1 MFKLLKTFQIVYEQM
16 NFSKAATC
24 LYISQPAVSN
34 QIKQLEEELG
44 CSLFLRN
51 GRQDVVPTRQA
62 EVLYNRLLN
71 LADDW
76 QETLTALHQARLPKE
91 TCRIAASNTF
101 AVYYLPQLMQHLQ
114 TQYATINFVLEMNN
128 SEEVVEKVEK
138 HQVDFGFIEKPLIT
152 KGASREEIIQDQ
164 LVLAG
169 DPANQNWLVREKD
182 SGVFHYTQQYLEESN
197 QSPTLMTVKNNEM
210 IVKMLELGMGQ
221 SLLSRKAITEKIP
234 FQTLGEKYW
243 RSFYFLTRGYLKSSL
258 LQEVKQAIYRFYQTE
273 MNKY

>member
-1 MFKLLKTFQIVYEQM
+1 M
-16 NFSKAATC
+16 
-24 LYISQPAVSN
+24 
-34 QIKQLEEELG
+34 
-44 CSLFLRN
+44 
-51 GRQDVVPTRQA
+51 
-62 EVLYNRLLN
+62 YNRLLN

-101 AVYYLPQLMQHLQ
+101 AVYYLPQLMHGIYRHSMQQ
-114 TQYATINFVLEMNN
+114 SIFVLEMNN

-221 SLLSRKAITEKIP
+221 SLLSRKAITEK
-234 FQTLGEKYW
+234 
-243 RSFYFLTRGYLKSSL
+243 FLSNVR
-258 LQEVKQAIYRFYQTE
+258 
-273 MNKY
+273 

>member
-76 QETLTALHQARLPKE
+76 QETLKL
-91 TCRIAASNTF
+91 
-101 AVYYLPQLMQHLQ
+101 
-114 TQYATINFVLEMNN
+114 
-128 SEEVVEKVEK
+128 
-138 HQVDFGFIEKPLIT
+138 FI
-152 KGASREEIIQDQ
+152 RRD
-164 LVLAG
+164 
-169 DPANQNWLVREKD
+169 
-182 SGVFHYTQQYLEESN
+182 
-197 QSPTLMTVKNNEM
+197 
-210 IVKMLELGMGQ
+210 
-221 SLLSRKAITEKIP
+221 
-234 FQTLGEKYW
+234 
-243 RSFYFLTRGYLKSSL
+243 YLKKLAELLRLIL
-258 LQEVKQAIYRFYQTE
+258 LQFIICR
-273 MNKY
+273 N

>member
-152 KGASREEIIQDQ
+152 K
-164 LVLAG
+164 
-169 DPANQNWLVREKD
+169 
-182 SGVFHYTQQYLEESN
+182 
-197 QSPTLMTVKNNEM
+197 
-210 IVKMLELGMGQ
+210 
-221 SLLSRKAITEKIP
+221 
-234 FQTLGEKYW
+234 
-243 RSFYFLTRGYLKSSL
+243 
-258 LQEVKQAIYRFYQTE
+258 
-273 MNKY
+273 

>member
-1 MFKLLKTFQIVYEQM
+1 M
-16 NFSKAATC
+16 
-24 LYISQPAVSN
+24 
-34 QIKQLEEELG
+34 
-44 CSLFLRN
+44 
-51 GRQDVVPTRQA
+51 
-62 EVLYNRLLN
+62 YNRLLN

-128 SEEVVEKVEK
+128 SEEVEKVENIK
-138 HQVDFGFIEKPLIT
+138 LILALSKTIT
-152 KGASREEIIQDQ
+152 KGATREEIIQDQ

-197 QSPTLMTVKNNEM
+197 QSPTLMTVKTM
-210 IVKMLELGMGQ
+210 K
-221 SLLSRKAITEKIP
+221 
-234 FQTLGEKYW
+234 
-243 RSFYFLTRGYLKSSL
+243 
-258 LQEVKQAIYRFYQTE
+258 
-273 MNKY
+273 

>member
-1 MFKLLKTFQIVYEQM
+1 MDIRQMKYFKTIVEEGTI
-16 NFSKAATC
+16 SKAAKK
-24 LYISQPAVSN
+24 LHMAQPPLSM
-34 QIKQLEEELG
+34 QLKQLEEELG

-182 SGVFHYTQQYLEESN
+182 SGVFHYTQQYLEDDC
-197 QSPTLMTVKNNEM
+197 
-210 IVKMLELGMGQ
+210 
-221 SLLSRKAITEKIP
+221 
-234 FQTLGEKYW
+234 
-243 RSFYFLTRGYLKSSL
+243 
-258 LQEVKQAIYRFYQTE
+258 
-273 MNKY
+273 

>member
-101 AVYYLPQLMQHLQ
+101 A
-114 TQYATINFVLEMNN
+114 
-128 SEEVVEKVEK
+128 
-138 HQVDFGFIEKPLIT
+138 
-152 KGASREEIIQDQ
+152 GASREEIIQDQ

-221 SLLSRKAITEKIP
+221 SLLSRKA
-234 FQTLGEKYW
+234 FM
-243 RSFYFLTRGYLKSSL
+243 
-258 LQEVKQAIYRFYQTE
+258 V
-273 MNKY
+273 